1 MKRCTVEFGLLIGSP
16 LGIMYSMTS
25 DDQVYSLAC
34 LLVHPL
40 VIWNL
45 ALIHLERYLSIV
57 HPLRCIQYN
66 RRDDPSNK
74 CRLCLTGDGVV
85 MAGV

>member
-1 MKRCTVEFGLLIGSP
+1 
-16 LGIMYSMTS
+16 MYSVTS
-25 DDQVYSLAC
+25 DVQVYGVTG

-57 HPLRCIQYN
+57 HPLRCDSFLKNNLFFTQILP
-66 RRDDPSNK
+66 RAVSIK
-74 CRLCLTGDGVV
+74 SRLC
-85 MAGV
+85 